1 MSAFILHAFEII
13 DEQCKTIGHDKIL
26 DGLKSQDLAWV
37 HLDADHEGTKPWLET
52 ELSFLDP
59 FIVSALTAEET
70 RPRVTKIGDGVM
82 LILRG
87 MNFNEGQ
94 ADEDMVSVR
103 LYADS
108 ERIISLTKR
117 PVRSILEIA
126 DGMNANTAPKSAG
139 QFLQHLIYG
148 LSKRVDNAVA
158 RVDDQMDDTER
169 LFVDKPDIGEHD
181 YRRDLSVI
189 RMKAI
194 KIRRHLAPQRE
205 ALFELKSADV
215 KWLNDVDK
223 RSIFESYNR
232 TVRAVEEL
240 DAVRER
246 AQIIKDEISSGLSEK
261 LNRNTYVLSLIAAIF
276 LPLGFLTGLFG
287 INIGG
292 LPGIESGS
300 AFWVFCISMI
310 VLVGIQIIVFK
321 KLKWF

>member
-1 MSAFILHAFEII
+1 MSDFILHAFEVLNDSGIPLEREKII
-13 DEQCKTIGHDKIL
+13 
-26 DGLKSQDLAWV
+26 DGLKSHDLAWV
-37 HLDADHEGTKPWLET
+37 HLDAAHPFTKPWLET

-59 FIVSALTAEET
+59 FIVAALTVDET
-70 RPRVTKIGDGVM
+70 RPRVTKIGDGVL
-82 LILRG
+82 LIMRG

-103 LYADS
+103 LYADA

-117 PVRSILEIA
+117 PVRSVLELA
-126 DGMNANTAPKSAG
+126 DVMRTDRGPKSTG
-139 QFLQHLIYG
+139 HFLQLLVYG
-148 LSKRVDNAVA
+148 LSKRVDKAVA
-158 RVDDQMDDTER
+158 GLDDQMDETER
-169 LFVDKPDIGEHD
+169 LFVDGPENGHD
-181 YRRDLSVI
+181 YRRDLSSI

-194 KIRRHLAPQRE
+194 KIRRHVAPQRE
-205 ALFELKSADV
+205 ALFELKSLDCQ
-215 KWLNDVDK
+215 WLTEMDR
-223 RSIFESYNR
+223 RSIHESYNR
-232 TVRAVEEL
+232 TLRAVEEL

-246 AQIIKDEISSGLSEK
+246 SQIIKDEISSGLSEK

-292 LPGIESGS
+292 LPGIESGN

-310 VLVGIQIIVFK
+310 ILVGIQIIVFK

>member
-1 MSAFILHAFEII
+1 MSKYIHHAFEIT
-13 DEQCKTIGHDKIL
+13 DEKSTALKHELIV
-26 DGLKSQDLAWV
+26 DGLKSPNLAWV
-37 HLDADHEGTKPWLET
+37 HLDADDPEAKTWLET

-59 FIVSALTAEET
+59 FIIAALTAEET
-70 RPRVTKIGDGVM
+70 RPRVTKIGEGLL

-87 MNFNEGQ
+87 MNFNEGE

-103 LYADS
+103 LYADA
-108 ERIISLTKR
+108 ERIISLTRR
-117 PVRSILEIA
+117 PVRSVSEIA
-126 DGMNANTAPKSAG
+126 NGLAVNFEPKTSG
-139 QFLQHLIYG
+139 QFLQMLVYG
-148 LSKRVDNAVA
+148 LTKRVDTAVA
-158 RVDDQMDDTER
+158 GVDDQMDETER
-169 LFVDKPDIGEHD
+169 LFVDEHDTGEHD
-181 YRRDLSVI
+181 YRRDLSII

-205 ALFELKSADV
+205 ALFELKASDV
-215 KWLNDVDK
+215 AWLKDIDK

-292 LPGIESGS
+292 LPGIESVH
-300 AFWVFCISMI
+300 AFWIFCISMI
-310 VLVGIQIIVFK
+310 LLVAIQIVVFK
-321 KLKWF
+321 KYKWF